1 MKEIVKKI
9 LEVVGSKDIV
19 FVGME
24 EQAGIKTIKPDEL
37 ELYPK
42 KFENI
47 IVDDIEQLDEEKM
60 KKLAEMS
67 DCVWVLFS
75 IDKFIRKIDSSI
87 EDMIEKGEF
96 KNVDIEGKIGIL
108 KNLMKGN
115 AYIANFNLPD
125 LAIAI
130 SKERGKIPGEIKSE
144 PLTSFFL
151 NLSMVEYL
159 KSKLEEVKREK
170 ELIEKEL
177 EREKEKNRFL
187 NNELEKMIK
196 EREIVQ
202 ARLEIEKKEIIK
214 EKDALAKEIGI
225 RSKKFEHERRNA
237 EKRWRREITKMLK
250 ERKAIEEKF
259 QNELESLNKSYEEEK
274 AKLQKEI
281 EKINKEKDALA
292 KEMEERL
299 EEMKRN
305 YDLEKKAIEERFG
318 EELKKIVIEMG
329 LKLEEKER
337 ELKRLKGEE

>member
-1 MKEIVKKI
+1 MREIVKKI

-19 FVGME
+19 FIGME
-24 EQAGIKTIKPDEL
+24 EQAGIKTIKPDEI

-47 IVDDIEQLDEEKM
+47 IVEDIEQLDEEKM
-60 KKLAEMS
+60 RKLAEMS
-67 DCVWVLFS
+67 DCVWVLVS
-75 IDKFIRKIDSSI
+75 IDKLVRKIDSSI

-177 EREKEKNRFL
+177 EREKEKSRFL

-196 EREIVQ
+196 EKEIVQ
-202 ARLEIEKKEIIK
+202 ARLEAEKKEIIK

-225 RSKKFEHERRNA
+225 RSKKFERERRNA
-237 EKRWRREITKMLK
+237 EKIWRREITKMLK
-250 ERKAIEEKF
+250 E
-259 QNELESLNKSYEEEK
+259 
-274 AKLQKEI
+274 
-281 EKINKEKDALA
+281 
-292 KEMEERL
+292 
-299 EEMKRN
+299 
-305 YDLEKKAIEERFG
+305 KKAIEENYKKEREKFQN
-318 EELKKIVIEMG
+318 ELKKIVIEMG
-329 LKLEEKER
+329 LKLEEKEK
-337 ELKRLKGEE
+337 ELKRLKGE

>member
-1 MKEIVKKI
+1 MREIVKKI

-19 FVGME
+19 FVGTE
-24 EQAGIKTIKPDEL
+24 EQAGIKTIKPDEI

-60 KKLAEMS
+60 RKLAEMS

-87 EDMIEKGEF
+87 EDMIGKGEF
-96 KNVDIEGKIGIL
+96 KNANIEEKVEIL

-130 SKERGKIPGEIKSE
+130 SRERGKIPGEIKSE

-177 EREKEKNRFL
+177 EREKEKSRFL

-196 EREIVQ
+196 EKEIVQ
-202 ARLEIEKKEIIK
+202 ARLEAEKKEIIK

-225 RSKKFEHERRNA
+225 RSKKFECERRNA
-237 EKRWRREITKMLK
+237 EKRWRREITRILK
-250 ERKAIEEKF
+250 ERRR
-259 QNELESLNKSYEEEK
+259 
-274 AKLQKEI
+274 
-281 EKINKEKDALA
+281 
-292 KEMEERL
+292 MEERM

-305 YDLEKKAIEERFG
+305 YDLERRRMEERFG

-329 LKLEEKER
+329 LKLEEKEK
-337 ELKRLKGEE
+337 ELKRLKGE